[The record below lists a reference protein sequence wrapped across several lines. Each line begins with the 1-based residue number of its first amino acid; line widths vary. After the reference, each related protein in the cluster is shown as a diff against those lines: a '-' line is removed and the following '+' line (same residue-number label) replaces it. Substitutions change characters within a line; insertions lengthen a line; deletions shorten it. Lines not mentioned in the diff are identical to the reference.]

1 MEKEQKE
8 ILKQKIIQQL
18 NTIEDLEVP
27 ISIYELGLIYDI
39 FIESNDEKIEVTIH
53 MTQINLRCNS
63 NKSFLDLISSKVE
76 SIEEIDKCKVKLVFS
91 PKWDLTMISPEG
103 LIKLRQNAN

>member
-1 MEKEQKE
+1 MKKEQKE

-39 FIESNDEKIEVTIH
+39 FIESIDEKIEVTIH

-103 LIKLRQNAN
+103 LKKLRQNAN

>member
-39 FIESNDEKIEVTIH
+39 FIESIDEKIEVTIH

-76 SIEEIDKCKVKLVFS
+76 SIEGIDKCKVKLVFS

-103 LIKLRQNAN
+103 LKKLRQNAN